1 MLNFKGKDFLFKLK
15 YKYEF
20 RMKAENYADLWI
32 EEGILHFIYKP
43 NTLIDLEA
51 ARVIVKKRLH
61 FQKGVSYPILCDLR
75 QLKTVNK
82 AAREYLAEFGCINA
96 LAVAILIEKSYSS
109 TLSNAFINISNPSV
123 PTREFTTIPE
133 ALDFLNEYK

>member
-1 MLNFKGKDFLFKLK
+1 MKGED
-15 YKYEF
+15 
-20 RMKAENYADLWI
+20 YADLWV

-51 ARVIVKKRLH
+51 ARAIVKKRLH

-82 AAREYLAEFGCINA
+82 AAREYLAAHGCINA
-96 LAVAILIEKSYSS
+96 FAVAILIEESYSG
-109 TLSNAFINISNPSV
+109 TLSNAFIKISNPAV
-123 PTREFTTIPE
+123 PTKEFTSEPD
-133 ALDFLNEYK
+133 ALDFLNKFR

>member
-1 MLNFKGKDFLFKLK
+1 MKGED
-15 YKYEF
+15 
-20 RMKAENYADLWI
+20 YAHFWV

-51 ARVIVKKRLH
+51 ARAVVKDRLRY
-61 FQKGVSYPILCDLR
+61 QNGVSYPILCDLR

-82 AAREYLAEFGCINA
+82 AAREYLAEHGCINA
-96 LAVAILIEKSYSS
+96 LAVAVLIEKAYSG
-109 TLSNAFINISNPSV
+109 TLSKAFINISNPSV

-133 ALDFLNEYK
+133 ALGFLNDFK